1 MGDNKIKVGVLRGGE
16 GKHYTFSLRKGGDII
31 SHIFENLSG
40 KYKTVDILI
49 DKNGS
54 WHLNGVPI
62 NPADLTHKVDVFWD
76 TTRHPNISTILDN
89 LFVPNI
95 GNTSFLKILENNNNM
110 LQKHIKDVGIKM
122 PRSILLPFYQKDF
135 DGSIEKYVLRKA
147 KEVFEKFSSP
157 WVVKSFTPD
166 SNMGIH
172 LAKTFTELVD
182 AIEDGV
188 SHQKSILVEEFISG
202 KVVSTHSVTDFRGK
216 DIYVFPI
223 NNLFTGQVSLLTKEK
238 EQITSLVKSFHKH
251 LAVKH
256 YLKSDFILHPRR
268 GLFLTNIDFLPDLR
282 VGSHLEKSCEYV
294 GAKKHHVIEH
304 ILNKAK

>member
-1 MGDNKIKVGVLRGGE
+1 MADKIKVGILRGGE
-16 GKHYTFSLRKGGDII
+16 GKHFISSLHRGGDII

-49 DKNGS
+49 DKNDS

-62 NPADLTHKVDVFWD
+62 NPVDLAHKVDIFWD

-89 LFVPNI
+89 LSVPNI

-122 PRSILLPFYQKDF
+122 PRSILLPLYQKDF
-135 DGSIEKYVLRKA
+135 DGSIEKYVIKKA
-147 KEVFEKFSSP
+147 KEIFEKFSSP
-157 WVVKSFTPD
+157 WVVKSFTSD

-172 LAKTFTELVD
+172 LAKTFPELVD

-188 SHQKSILVEEFISG
+188 AHQKSILVEEFILG
-202 KVVSTHSVTDFRGK
+202 KVVSVHSVADFRRE

-223 NNLFTGQVSLLTKEK
+223 NNPFTGQVSLLTKEK
-238 EQITSLVKSFHKH
+238 EQIISLVKDLHKH

-282 VGSHLEKSCEYV
+282 VGSHFEKSCEYV
-294 GAKKHHVIEH
+294 GAKMHHVIEH